1 MSLHSIK
8 MREQTIRKGE
18 AIEGISLRRL
28 YRIMEYHQGD
38 TGVSSG

>member
-18 AIEGISLRRL
+18 AIEGYSSSDSYSI
-28 YRIMEYHQGD
+28 IEYHQGD
-38 TGVSSG
+38 TGISSG

>member
-18 AIEGISLRRL
+18 AIEGIYLRRL
-28 YRIMEYHQGD
+28 YRSIEDHQGD
-38 TGVSSG
+38 TEVSLG